1 MVKFRILDD
10 SGDSTL
16 ELEPQQA
23 IERMK
28 QESERGRWL
37 YLNGEV
43 VNIDH
48 VTTEDVKNAN
58 EIVSTPMLKG
68 GSF

>member
-1 MVKFRILDD
+1 MVKLRILDD
-10 SGDSTL
+10 NGDTTL
-16 ELEPQQA
+16 ELEPQEA
-23 IERMK
+23 IERMR
-28 QESERGRWL
+28 QETDRGRWL

-43 VNIDH
+43 VNMDQL
-48 VTTEDVKNAN
+48 TTEDVKNAN